1 MRSLNTNRLRS
12 GLTMLGIIIGI
23 VTVTAMITV
32 INGLESVMDNSL
44 ALLGSNAVYVQKTDW
59 FTEPNE
65 RARQWSRPDL
75 REDLADY
82 IRDRSKYAV
91 AIAPLVQT
99 SRSIRYRDR
108 SLSGVFLQGSTPEL
122 VSVDVTEL
130 SDGRWYNDIDNLVA
144 RNVVVIG
151 KSVSESLF
159 PNERAVGKEVRIGGK
174 RFQIIGVLKE
184 QGRFFGLIS
193 FDEQAQI
200 PLKTLERHF
209 GRFRSVTI
217 KVNAESSETV
227 PLLVEELQ
235 GIVRSS
241 RGLDVFEE
249 DDFSINKTEAF
260 REQLANIKAIAYTI
274 GIFLTGL
281 ALVVG
286 GIGVMNIM
294 FVTVK
299 ERTKEIGVRKAVGA
313 SRQAILSQFLI
324 EAVMVCIAAGL
335 IGILISLGVTAVV
348 NQFIPATFAAGT
360 VFLAFGICV
369 GVGIIFG
376 VVPAWNASRL
386 NPIDALRYS

>member
-1 MRSLNTNRLRS
+1 
-12 GLTMLGIIIGI
+12 MLGIVIGI

-32 INGLESVMDNSL
+32 INGLENVMDSSL

-59 FTEPNE
+59 FTEPRE
-65 RARQWSRPDL
+65 RERQWSRPDL

-82 IRDRSKYAV
+82 IRERSRYAV

-122 VSVDVTEL
+122 ISVDDTEL
-130 SDGRWYNDIDNLVA
+130 SEGRWYNDIDNLVA

-151 KSVSESLF
+151 KTVSESLF
-159 PNERAVGKEVRIGGK
+159 PSERAVGKEVRIGGQ
-174 RFQIIGVLKE
+174 RFEVIGVLKE
-184 QGRFFGLIS
+184 QGQFFGFIS

-209 GRFRSVTI
+209 GRYRSMTV

-235 GIVRSS
+235 GIVRSA

-249 DDFSINKTEAF
+249 DNFSINKTEAF
-260 REQLANIKAIAYTI
+260 REQLSNIKAIAYTI

-299 ERTKEIGVRKAVGA
+299 ERTREIGVRKAVGA
-313 SRQAILSQFLI
+313 SRRAVLSQFLI
-324 EAVMVCIAAGL
+324 EAVLVCIAAGAV
-335 IGILISLGVTAVV
+335 GILLSLGVTAIV
-348 NQFIPATFAAGT
+348 NQYVPASFATGT

-369 GVGIIFG
+369 GVGVIFG

>member
-1 MRSLNTNRLRS
+1 
-12 GLTMLGIIIGI
+12 MLGIIIGI